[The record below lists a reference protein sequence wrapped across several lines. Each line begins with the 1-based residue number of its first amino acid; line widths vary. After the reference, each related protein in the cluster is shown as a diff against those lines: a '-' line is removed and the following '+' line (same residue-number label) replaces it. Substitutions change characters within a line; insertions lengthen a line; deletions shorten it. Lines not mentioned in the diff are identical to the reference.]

1 MMQSVRMEK
10 SLCDIQPETISDF
23 TQKNVKRIKQ
33 DRGPSPARGFS
44 KELTREKAGKL
55 DIFTMFFLHRNL
67 ISCVHVSRA
76 SKTIAHRSDVNTKQ
90 SKLENRH
97 CAVCA
102 YQKRPF

>member
-44 KELTREKAGKL
+44 KELTREKPE
-55 DIFTMFFLHRNL
+55 NL
-67 ISCVHVSRA
+67 IFLGRFFFAPKFNFLRSRVA
-76 SKTIAHRSDVNTKQ
+76 GLKNYCTSLR
-90 SKLENRH
+90 R
-97 CAVCA
+97 
-102 YQKRPF
+102 

>member
-55 DIFTMFFLHRNL
+55 DIFTMLFFCTE
-67 ISCVHVSRA
+67 I
-76 SKTIAHRSDVNTKQ
+76 
-90 SKLENRH
+90 
-97 CAVCA
+97 
-102 YQKRPF
+102 